1 MTDVQGARPETRNGR
16 RMSGI
21 GRVLVAVYGVLA
33 LAAVGRSFFQIVSKF
48 EEAPLAYVLSALA
61 AVVYVVAT
69 AALILSGRGWYRV
82 AWVTIAFEFTGV
94 VVVGLLSVVFPD
106 LFPDD
111 TVWSWF
117 GRGYLFIPLVL
128 PVLGMWWLAKHRPVS
143 ARCPERGGCLVK
155 TFKGL
160 AAVPEGFG
168 PSAVTIGKFDGVH
181 RGHRAVIDRIRAIA
195 ARDDLRAVVVTF
207 DRNPLELLAPEKCPD
222 ALVSVRQKLELLG
235 STGID
240 ATLLLPFDRALASV
254 PATEF
259 VERVLVDTLHAKAV
273 LVGSDFRYGARG
285 AGDVDLLIA
294 LGAKF
299 GFTVEVVDD
308 VRPEDERRV
317 SSTWIRELLAEGD
330 VRHATQLLGH
340 TPTVSGIVVHGAKR
354 GRELGFPTAN
364 LSPESE
370 GLIPADGVYAGWLT
384 DAGTRYPAAISVG
397 NNPTYEGVRK
407 KQVEAYV
414 LDRELDLYDHVVD
427 VEFVDRLRG
436 QVAFT
441 NIPDLVET
449 MRGDVDRARDL
460 LAD

>member
-1 MTDVQGARPETRNGR
+1 M
-16 RMSGI
+16 
-21 GRVLVAVYGVLA
+21 
-33 LAAVGRSFFQIVSKF
+33 
-48 EEAPLAYVLSALA
+48 
-61 AVVYVVAT
+61 
-69 AALILSGRGWYRV
+69 
-82 AWVTIAFEFTGV
+82 
-94 VVVGLLSVVFPD
+94 
-106 LFPDD
+106 
-111 TVWSWF
+111 
-117 GRGYLFIPLVL
+117 
-128 PVLGMWWLAKHRPVS
+128 
-143 ARCPERGGCLVK
+143 K

-160 AAVPEGFG
+160 GSVPHGFG

-181 RGHRAVIDRIRAIA
+181 RGHRAVVERLRSIA
-195 ARDDLRAVVVTF
+195 AADDLRSVVVTF
-207 DRNPLELLAPEKCPD
+207 DRNPLALLAPEKCPES
-222 ALVSVRQKLELLG
+222 LVSVRQKLELLG

-259 VERVLVDTLHAKAV
+259 VERVLVDTLGAKAV
-273 LVGSDFRYGARG
+273 LVGGDFRYGARG

-294 LGAKF
+294 LGGAF

-308 VRPEDERRV
+308 VRPGDDRRV

-330 VRHATQLLGH
+330 VRHATELLGH

-354 GRELGFPTAN
+354 GRELGYPTAN

-397 NNPTYEGVRK
+397 NNPTFKGVQ

-436 QVAFT
+436 MVAFT
-441 NIPDLVET
+441 SIPDLVDT
-449 MRGDVDRARDL
+449 MRDDVDRSRKL
-460 LAD
+460 LTDPREVPA